1 MMQRRNWAGFLLGLL
16 VSITAFEP
24 SVYAFGPEEDE
35 ADHEALRQL
44 KAVFE
49 EATNNNQ
56 LDLLEPYLH
65 DPFSVVTYTDR
76 KFTDF
81 QVFKTAW
88 QERRDSLLAGGSYTV
103 ELIPDRSLLYGD
115 IAITM
120 GTSENVLV
128 TGDGDE
134 YRFPANW
141 TAVCRKVDGAWR
153 IVRSHSSMDPFG
165 NPMILAGSRKAA
177 IRFGIGGLVGGL
189 ILGGIAA
196 TIFARVRSKPSA
208 A

>member
-1 MMQRRNWAGFLLGLL
+1 MMRHRNWAAFLLGSLA
-16 VSITAFEP
+16 ITTAEQP
-24 SVYAFGPEEDE
+24 LCAFGPQEEEE
-35 ADHEALRQL
+35 ADHDALRQL

-49 EATNNNQ
+49 EAVNQNQ
-56 LDLLEPYLH
+56 LDLLKPYMH
-65 DPFSVVTYTDR
+65 DAFSIVTYTDR

-81 QVFKTAW
+81 EVFKTAW
-88 QERRDSLLAGGSYTV
+88 QERRDELLTGGSYTV

-115 IAITM
+115 IAITL

-165 NPMILAGSRKAA
+165 NPMILAQFRKTV
-177 IRFGIGGLVGGL
+177 IRFVIGGLAAGL
-189 ILGGIAA
+189 VLGWIA
-196 TIFARVRSKPSA
+196 TTLISRRRGKPA
-208 A
+208 AA

>member
-1 MMQRRNWAGFLLGLL
+1 MMPHRYSAALFLGLL
-16 VSITAFEP
+16 VLITAFEP
-24 SVYAFGPEEDE
+24 RLYAFGPEEDE

-49 EATNNNQ
+49 EAVNKNQ
-56 LDLLEPYLH
+56 MDLLKPYLH

-81 QVFKTAW
+81 DVFKTAW
-88 QERRDSLLAGGSYTV
+88 QKRRDSLLAGGSYTV

-115 IAITM
+115 TAITM
-120 GTSENVLV
+120 GTSVNVLV
-128 TGDGDE
+128 TGGGDE

-141 TAVCRKVDGAWR
+141 TAVCRKVDGAWK
-153 IVRSHSSMDPFG
+153 IVRTHSSMDPFG
-165 NPMILAGSRKAA
+165 NPMILARFRKAA
-177 IRFGIGGLVGGL
+177 IQFVIGGLVGGL
-189 ILGGIAA
+189 VLGWIAA
-196 TIFARVRSKPSA
+196 RIFARLRSKRSA